1 MEVEVRFNVTEGS
14 QREVTLT
21 VPEQT
26 TVGSLIR
33 RVCKENDVP
42 MKSNY
47 VLTIAETGDQL
58 RWSSKLKNCN
68 IQTGALVVLSEN
80 EDGKSLKLYDMIQRN
95 VG

>member
-1 MEVEVRFNVTEGS
+1 MEVQVRINVAKDI

-21 VPEQT
+21 VPEHT

-33 RVCKENDVP
+33 RVCKEYDFP

-47 VLTIAETGDQL
+47 VLTIGDTADHL

-68 IQTGALVVLSEN
+68 IQTRTLVVLSEN
-80 EDGKSLKLYDMIQRN
+80 EDGKTLWLYDMI
-95 VG
+95 